1 MAIITA
7 VAALGGLGFVLASL
21 LILANRKL
29 YVFEDP
35 RIAVVEE
42 LLPSANCGACGFAGC
57 HAFAEA
63 VVGGAAA
70 PAACTVNTA
79 EGSTSIAA
87 YLGVDA
93 GARQRLVA
101 RLACAGGDNVA
112 PRRAHYR
119 GTQSCVAAA
128 QVSGGGKACFWGCL
142 GYGDCERACDF
153 DAIRMNRHALPE
165 VIADRCTACGD
176 CVEIC
181 PKDLFSLQPVDSPL
195 WVACASR
202 EHGDAVLEHCAVGC
216 TACER
221 CVVDDREGVLSMHD
235 NLPRVDA
242 SRPARERRAIERCPT
257 GAILWVDRDGR
268 SLRGDAAKPVIRQGA
283 LPETA
288 T

>member
-181 PKDLFSLQPVDSPL
+181 PKDLFSLQPVDSPCG
-195 WVACASR
+195 WPAPAGS
-202 EHGDAVLEHCAVGC
+202 
-216 TACER
+216 TATR
-221 CVVDDREGVLSMHD
+221 CSSTA
-235 NLPRVDA
+235 PWA
-242 SRPARERRAIERCPT
+242 ARPASAAWSTTARAY
-257 GAILWVDRDGR
+257 
-268 SLRGDAAKPVIRQGA
+268 
-283 LPETA
+283 
-288 T
+288 